1 MPIFDKQDLQELSL
15 PVTNGRIA
23 DLLREQKLDL
33 LLACVY
39 PDGFLIKSDC
49 LFLKPAISQETEKQ
63 GVWTFVMPR
72 NHATMPGQ
80 QQEMLVFHEWIIT
93 QKTSF
98 FLNGKLLRKGKNF
111 LVGIFSYDP
120 RAQCEGYIWASD
132 LIKKCVPL

>member
-33 LLACVY
+33 LLACAY
-39 PDGFLIKSDC
+39 SDGFLIKSDC
-49 LFLKPAISQETEKQ
+49 LFLVPVISQETQKQ
-63 GVWTFVMPR
+63 NVWTFMTPPS
-72 NHATMPGQ
+72 HATMAGQ
-80 QQEMLVFHEWIIT
+80 MQEMLVFHEWVISH
-93 QKTSF
+93 KTSF
-98 FLNGKLLRKGKNF
+98 FLNGKLLRKGKDF